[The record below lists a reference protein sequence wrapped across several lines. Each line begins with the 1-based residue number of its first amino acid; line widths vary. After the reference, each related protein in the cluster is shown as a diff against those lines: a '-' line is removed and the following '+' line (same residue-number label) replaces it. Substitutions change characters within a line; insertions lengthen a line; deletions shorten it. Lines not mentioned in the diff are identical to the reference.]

1 MSHDNITMP
10 IEYPDTAT
18 GEKPGDVLVQGLFVS
33 E

>member
-18 GEKPGDVLVQGLFVS
+18 GEKSGDVLVHGLFVS